1 MISNRP
7 DIQAEQMA
15 WSGEQ
20 RTDDLLTF
28 HSFRFEVFDLPPLD
42 GEGDH
47 LDHAGEIMAVAV
59 SDAGSAIQKMANAR
73 APNGLIT
80 QHDLAE
86 LNANLQKMADQLTDA
101 ISALTDAAW
110 WVENE
115 NMLAHGQSY
124 DVIIEAGQ
132 RAAGQA

>member
-1 MISNRP
+1 MVSNRP
-7 DIQAEQMA
+7 DIQAEQLA
-15 WSGEQ
+15 WSGER
-20 RTDDLLTF
+20 RTDWLLKL
-28 HSFRFEVFDLPPLD
+28 HAFRFEVFDLPALD

-59 SDAGSAIQKMANAR
+59 SDAGSAIPKMAAER

-80 QHDLAE
+80 PQDLAD
-86 LNANLQKMADQLTDA
+86 LNANLQKMANQLADA

-115 NMLAHGQSY
+115 NRLAQGQAY
-124 DVIIEAGQ
+124 NVIIEAGNP
-132 RAAGQA
+132 A